1 MCALVANEYCLI
13 HTIMLNK
20 SVYSTPEAE
29 LLEIRFEGSI
39 LSNVEKVTV
48 LSGDAGEWDD
58 DV

>member
-1 MCALVANEYCLI
+1 
-13 HTIMLNK
+13 MLNK